1 MCVSCQLC
9 REGRIGPLLVDIV
22 LPRRDWTSGNQ
33 EVSCFVHMCSTNSY
47 HVCIYRA
54 VFYQISVQ
62 RVCCMLLLHTIFHAL
77 LYSSS
82 TQHTI
87 NSLSSNAHTD
97 QRTLQRQCHV
107 LYRLSPVQTS
117 TMTAGSTNR
126 RKARK
131 QELHIYI
138 QYINV
143 NMYTCPHALY
153 LATSLLFT

>member
-1 MCVSCQLC
+1 M
-9 REGRIGPLLVDIV
+9 LL
-22 LPRRDWTSGNQ
+22 RRDWTSGNQ

-47 HVCIYRA
+47 HVCMYI
-54 VFYQISVQ
+54 QTSVLSNL
-62 RVCCMLLLHTIFHAL
+62 CTKSLLHVTTTHHFSCVTLFHR
-77 LYSSS
+77 

-87 NSLSSNAHTD
+87 NSLSSNAHTN

-107 LYRLSPVQTS
+107 LYRLSRVQTS